1 MFGRV
6 YAPREQSYV
15 RGDEYISH
23 PTEDAALNGDI
34 TRRPRRRT
42 ARRAYP
48 TAEEVQA
55 YIDANPVLGDLVALA
70 AQGPL
75 QNGFLRDLLNKVVQ
89 YGSLSDKQ
97 LSAARD
103 TMDRDIQY
111 RAERAADAANAADV
125 PTGRIEVIGEVLSI
139 KDKGWGPKMIVKHA
153 DGWKVWG
160 SVPSSL
166 TEYVPGRI
174 NISHP
179 NGINPGQDEAT
190 VAVGDTVKFTA
201 TIKASDDDPKFG
213 FFKRPSNAEV
223 IA

>member
-6 YAPREQSYV
+6 YAPRDTSSDDV
-15 RGDEYISH
+15 
-23 PTEDAALNGDI
+23 AAFRD
-34 TRRPRRRT
+34 RPRRRT
-42 ARRAYP
+42 ARPAYP

-75 QNGFLRDLLNKVVQ
+75 QNEFLRDLLNKVIR
-89 YGSLSDKQ
+89 YGSLSEKQ
-97 LSAARD
+97 LSAARRAI
-103 TMDRDIQY
+103 DRDALY
-111 RAERAADAANAADV
+111 RAERLADAALAADV
-125 PTGRIEVIGEVLSI
+125 PTGRIEVIGEVMSI

-166 TEYVPGRI
+166 T
-174 NISHP
+174 
-179 NGINPGQDEAT
+179 

-201 TIKASDDDPKFG
+201 TVTASDNDTKFG
-213 FFKRPSNAEV
+213 FFKRPVSAQV
-223 IA
+223 VQVD